1 MAKAKSKAEEKTLKE
16 KREEIKEIINDE
28 KEFVEPMEVVEEADD
43 VETTEMEDGDA
54 GVPNPDSVMEAFTE
68 AETAAEDY
76 EQDHPLEL
84 KDSDDL
90 KELMDGYDEIENS
103 KEQLNEVLQNGTNE
117 EAEEF
122 VKKELEKANKLK
134 EKADEA
140 AKKRLKKVS
149 FTSFWNGQYYV

>member
-1 MAKAKSKAEEKTLKE
+1 
-16 KREEIKEIINDE
+16 
-28 KEFVEPMEVVEEADD
+28 
-43 VETTEMEDGDA
+43 
-54 GVPNPDSVMEAFTE
+54 MEAFTE

-84 KDSDDL
+84 KESDDL